1 MKKIIL
7 FASIVSLFASCK
19 EQLPVG
25 LVLNGNTIVKDTTY
39 LDTPEAPTDK
49 VILIE
54 ESTGNKCSN
63 CPAGKV
69 QIDQMV
75 AANPTRIKVMALHFK
90 GLEIDLPAE
99 KFYSL
104 ENPDVRSLISYLDG
118 DQGQPCAAFDRVKDA
133 SNKYFII
140 RGSGGNWS
148 SAINSGLNKTSPVNL
163 HMTSTYD
170 ANSNLVTLNTTLA
183 FTDTTSDKLFLSLF
197 VLEDGLI
204 GTQEEMVFPNVIK
217 IEDYEF
223 NDVLRKA
230 ISPVIGS
237 PVLQTM
243 TLIEKGRAFRR
254 TVIFQPDAIWNKDNC
269 RIIAVV
275 HKSEANDKRVI
286 QVADVNLK

>member
-7 FASIVSLFASCK
+7 FASIVALFASCK
-19 EQLPVG
+19 EQLPAG

-49 VILIE
+49 SILIE

-104 ENPDVRSLISYLDG
+104 ENTDVRSLISYLDG
-118 DQGQPCAAFDRVKDA
+118 DQGQPCAAFNRVKDA

-148 SAINSGLNKTSPVNL
+148 SAITSELSKTSPVNL
-163 HMTSTYD
+163 HMISTYD
-170 ANSNLVTLNTTLA
+170 AISNLVTLKTTLA
-183 FTDTTSDKLFLSLF
+183 FTDTTSSKLFLSLF
-197 VLEDGLI
+197 VVEDGLI

-223 NDVLRKA
+223 NDVMRKA

-237 PVLQTM
+237 PVLHTM
-243 TLIEKGRAFRR
+243 ALIEKGRAFRR

-275 HKSEANDKRVI
+275 HKSEANDKGVI
-286 QVADVNLK
+286 QVADVNLN

>member
-1 MKKIIL
+1 
-7 FASIVSLFASCK
+7 
-19 EQLPVG
+19 
-25 LVLNGNTIVKDTTY
+25 
-39 LDTPEAPTDK
+39 
-49 VILIE
+49 
-54 ESTGNKCSN
+54 
-63 CPAGKV
+63 
-69 QIDQMV
+69 MV

-133 SNKYFII
+133 SNKYFIL

-148 SAINSGLNKTSPVNL
+148 SAISSELSKTSPVNL

-170 ANSNLVTLNTTLA
+170 AISNLVTLNTTLA
-183 FTDTTSDKLFLSLF
+183 FTDTTSSKLFLSLF
-197 VLEDGLI
+197 VVEDGLI
-204 GTQEEMVFPNVIK
+204 GTQEAAVFPDVIK

-237 PVLQTM
+237 PVLHTM

-275 HKSEANDKRVI
+275 HKSEANDKGVI
-286 QVADVNLK
+286 QVADVNLN

>member
-7 FASIVSLFASCK
+7 FASIVALFASCK
-19 EQLPVG
+19 EQLPAG
-25 LVLNGNTIVKDTTY
+25 LVLNGNTIIKDTTY

-49 VILIE
+49 SILIE

-104 ENPDVRSLISYLDG
+104 ENTDVRSLISYLDG
-118 DQGQPCAAFDRVKDA
+118 DQGQPCASFDREKDA

-148 SAINSGLNKTSPVNL
+148 SAITSELSKTSPVNL

-170 ANSNLVTLNTTLA
+170 ANSNLVTLKTTLA
-183 FTDTTSDKLFLSLF
+183 FTDTTSSKLFLSLF
-197 VLEDGLI
+197 VVEDGLI

-223 NDVLRKA
+223 NDVMRKA

-237 PVLQTM
+237 PVLHTM
-243 TLIEKGRAFRR
+243 ALIEKGRAFRR

-275 HKSEANDKRVI
+275 HKSEANDKGVI
-286 QVADVNLK
+286 QVADVNLN